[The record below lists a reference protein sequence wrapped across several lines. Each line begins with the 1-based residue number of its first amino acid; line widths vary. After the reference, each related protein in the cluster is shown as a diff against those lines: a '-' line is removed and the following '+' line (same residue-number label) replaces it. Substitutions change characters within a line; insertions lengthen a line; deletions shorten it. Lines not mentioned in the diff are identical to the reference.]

1 LHFVLVIYVVKKVKR
16 VLGMYQ

>member
-1 LHFVLVIYVVKKVKR
+1 LHFVLIIYVVKKVKR